1 MKKYIKQLSLL
12 VCFLAIAIS
21 CQDAINVV
29 PKDEITES
37 SAIENFD
44 DVEDAVT
51 GVYAAISGSNLISWN
66 SRFTDNLKKGAG
78 NRGQGVQVHT
88 WSIVTSTNEPE
99 GLWDNMY
106 LVINRAN
113 RILAV
118 IDNIPTDDASESTQ
132 LSVLKGELLTIRAM
146 MHFDLT
152 RLFSTSYTDLNVLAV
167 PYVDFP
173 VVLEKPARNT
183 LGEVYTAIE
192 KDLTEAA
199 SLITASTRSNIYISP
214 DVIPALRA
222 RVALYKN
229 TTSDNTVAINNATS
243 VINNNPISSIS
254 NFPLVWTDNSEQ
266 GVIFKLKRTP
276 TNFAVG
282 TLFTDTNGDVF
293 FSPAK
298 QLMDLY
304 TSNDNRLSS
313 YFVSTDEIGKYPG
326 TSSVYGLND
335 IKLFRTAEQYLIRA
349 EAYARDNK
357 LTEAAADYN
366 MVRKNRISSYTDE
379 TFASKS
385 DAITKIREERRRE
398 LAYEGHRFF
407 DLKRNDLPVSRLAS
421 DCAPNS
427 FACSLPSTDHKFTL
441 PIPQAEIFANPNIAD
456 EQNPGYN

>member
-1 MKKYIKQLSLL
+1 MKKNNIYISLM
-12 VCFLAIAIS
+12 VFILAFVTS
-21 CQDAINVV
+21 CQDAIDVL

-37 SAIENFD
+37 SALETVD
-44 DVEDAVT
+44 DIEDAVT

-66 SRFTDNLKKGAG
+66 SRFSDNLKKGAG

-88 WSIVTSTNEPE
+88 WSIVTSTNEPD
-99 GLWDNMY
+99 GLWRNMY

-118 IDNIPTDDASESTQ
+118 IDNIPTNSSADASKIN
-132 LSVLKGELLTIRAM
+132 VFKGELLTIRAL
-146 MHFDLT
+146 MHFDLA
-152 RLFSTSYTDLNVLAV
+152 RLFSTSYTDLNALAV

-183 LGEVYTAIE
+183 LGEVYTNIE
-192 KDLTEAA
+192 NDLIEAS
-199 SLITASTRSNIYISP
+199 SLISSSSRSNIYVTP
-214 DVIPALRA
+214 DVIPALKA

-229 TTSDNTVAINNATS
+229 TSADNTVAINNATT
-243 VINNNPISSIS
+243 VINNNSISSIS
-254 NFPLVWTDNSEQ
+254 NMPSVWTDDSEQ

-304 TSNDNRLSS
+304 TSNDARKSS
-313 YFVSTDEIGKYPG
+313 YFASSDEVGKYLG
-326 TSSVYGLND
+326 TSSVFGLND
-335 IKLFRTAEQYLIRA
+335 IKMFRVAEQYLIRA
-349 EAYARDNK
+349 EAYARENM

-379 TFASKS
+379 SFANKTE
-385 DAITKIREERRRE
+385 ALNKIREERRRE

-407 DLKRNDLPVSRLAS
+407 DLKRDGLPVTRLAD

-427 FACSLPSTDHKFTL
+427 FACDLPASSHKFTL
-441 PIPQAEIFANPNIAD
+441 PIPQTEIFANPNIAD
-456 EQNPGYN
+456 QQNPGYN